1 MSEMISFN
9 HRARM
14 SYLFAF
20 VDATLVLSAVLIAG
34 FIAPGTWSAFHESD
48 LDPVVK
54 IMLIVVVVELT
65 LYYLDLMDLKVFRQR
80 IRTGVQLLKA
90 LGVYAVILA
99 FIYYIFPIASIG
111 HRTLFIGLGLIFWV
125 TFTWRLLFPWIANNS
140 AFKERV
146 LIVGTGDLA
155 RKIYRDIEE
164 NGLDAYEVVGFV
176 DENGKRVGEKISP
189 DDHRGFQANLFHLQ
203 NLSN

>member
-1 MSEMISFN
+1 MSEMVSFN
-9 HRARM
+9 HRSTM
-14 SYLFAF
+14 SYVFAF
-20 VDATLVLSAVLIAG
+20 VDSTLVLSAVILAG
-34 FIAPGTWSAFHESD
+34 YINPKGWDSIFMSE
-48 LDPVVK
+48 LYPVVK

-65 LYYLDLMDLKVFRQR
+65 LYFLDLMDLKVFRHR

-125 TFTWRLLFPWIANNS
+125 TFAWRLLFPWIANNS